1 MIGRAACV
9 TALVAALAPTA
20 WSQNEWT
27 ATIVGPGF
35 ADVSVRELAMSRR
48 ALAFYRS
55 EASSDTAFVLRFG
68 APEEGY
74 PLIDAPDWFEGG
86 GALPDFNLLQF
97 PVLEAGDRRLRVRTA
112 DGPYWVDRSGAVA
125 YLPWETF
132 LVERVTGL
140 DRLDPNANPLRAS
153 PDSTAEA
160 LPFTPPSEDGWECLA
175 IREVRGVWARVEWS
189 ALCVGDEEM
198 PPLDG
203 WIRWREGDR
212 LLIDYGLV
220 C

>member
-1 MIGRAACV
+1 MTGRAACV
-9 TALVAALAPTA
+9 AVLVALLAPAA
-20 WSQNEWT
+20 WAQNEWT
-27 ATIVGPGF
+27 AEIVGPGF

-97 PVLEAGDRRLRVRTA
+97 PVLKPGKERLQVRTA
-112 DGPYWVDRSGAVA
+112 DGSYWVARSPAVV
-125 YLPWETF
+125 YLPWATF
-132 LVERVTGL
+132 LVDRVTGF
-140 DRLDPNANPLRAS
+140 DRLDPVANPLRAAPS
-153 PDSTAEA
+153 VAA
-160 LPFTPPSEDGWECLA
+160 GVVPFPPQEGEGWECLA
-175 IREVRGVWARVEWS
+175 VREVKGDWARVERS
-189 ALCVGDEEM
+189 ELCWREEM